1 LDGASEGVNWRDMVL
16 GRNAKVDLIK
26 RVPLFARC
34 SKKELAE
41 VAKLADEI
49 DFRAGKELI
58 REGASGREFFVLVD
72 GRVDVRRKGRKI
84 NSLGPG
90 DFFGE
95 IALVA
100 KRPRTA
106 TVTTAGDVRLLVI
119 TAQAFN
125 TLLDHQPRIANK
137 VLAALAERLAATTP

>member
-1 LDGASEGVNWRDMVL
+1 MAL
-16 GRNAKVDLIK
+16 GRNAKVELIK
-26 RVPLFARC
+26 SVPLFSRC

-49 DFRAGKELI
+49 DFGPGKELI
-58 REGASGREFFVLVD
+58 REGALGREFFVLVE
-72 GRVDVRRKGRKI
+72 GSVDVRRKGRKV

-100 KRPRTA
+100 HTPRTA
-106 TVTTAGDVRLLVI
+106 TVTTASEVDLLVI
-119 TAQAFN
+119 TAQSFA
-125 TLLDHQPRIANK
+125 TLLGHQPAIATK
-137 VLAALAERLAATTP
+137 VLAALAERLAPESL